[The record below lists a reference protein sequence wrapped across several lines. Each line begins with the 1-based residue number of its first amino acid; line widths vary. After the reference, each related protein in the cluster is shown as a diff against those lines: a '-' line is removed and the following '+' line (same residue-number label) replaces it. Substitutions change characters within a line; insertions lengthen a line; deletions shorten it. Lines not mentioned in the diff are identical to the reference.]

1 MYVVMKNSSGGIIT
15 ISIPRVRYGN
25 PTLNGQDRDVIA
37 SMPFQFEEDSTEA
50 IGIRISFF
58 A

>member
-1 MYVVMKNSSGGIIT
+1 MYVVMKNSTGSILT
-15 ISIPRVRYGN
+15 LSIPRVRYGN
-25 PTLNGQDRDVIA
+25 PTLNGSDRDVIA
-37 SMPFQFEEDSTEA
+37 SMPFQFEEDASEG